1 MNKINRTCVSLKS
14 NDYLS
19 SNIKCTAS
27 QKDRFKNWI
36 TTGDY
41 VEKIGLIQND
51 HYIAKFSKCSKIP
64 LVSSQINNIQVVNI
78 CDTGAARSCLSNILA
93 VYIWGKECLDNL
105 DKSQCIRLKD
115 VNDQFLTVL
124 GTKIVDF
131 QIGKSQFTHNFV
143 VYCSEN
149 REILLGNDFF
159 REKNIGI
166 SPNNGIFFEG
176 PEKISQLGQLTDPI
190 FGLFLTREITLA
202 PKGQEIIRVNIKIGD
217 NDPIRQNIQN
227 ICMIAHTEHLQPDV
241 EYENLNIYFQY
252 VHIDANFE
260 TEVLICNHSEEII
273 HFRACSLVGHCE
285 PIKQVANITEIQGDP
300 LSHCL
305 FNTLNDVD
313 GKTLSIK
320 ESRICID
327 LPENTPLNR
336 DKINCHSMLADDLNK
351 LYDLHDKYK
360 AIFSIHDWDVGDH
373 KGSEVHFEVQTGVS
387 VHHQRF
393 SRINPK
399 IRERADEIISMLLDR
414 NLIEIS
420 KSPWSSRLLFVEK
433 APEDRKILDND
444 GIPGQKLE
452 GKPAKLRLVVD
463 FRNVNSK
470 LKQLNS
476 NWPAP
481 TIKDILNELH
491 EAAYLSTLDVTQGF
505 FSYPIT
511 ESSKQYTAFTYGD
524 TVLQFRRLPQGLSI
538 SSKIMQFK
546 MKSFQFKHQ
555 LKGVT
560 VYIDNILLFG
570 PTKEIYE
577 QRLEAFFKACV
588 SEGIKLKPNKCH
600 HYIHKKFIIFGFEVD
615 LEKHTI
621 APEEAKVKKIRQLI
635 APNTKKKCKG
645 FLGAVG

>member
-1 MNKINRTCVSLKS
+1 
-14 NDYLS
+14 
-19 SNIKCTAS
+19 
-27 QKDRFKNWI
+27 
-36 TTGDY
+36 
-41 VEKIGLIQND
+41 
-51 HYIAKFSKCSKIP
+51 
-64 LVSSQINNIQVVNI
+64 
-78 CDTGAARSCLSNILA
+78 
-93 VYIWGKECLDNL
+93 
-105 DKSQCIRLKD
+105 
-115 VNDQFLTVL
+115 
-124 GTKIVDF
+124 
-131 QIGKSQFTHNFV
+131 
-143 VYCSEN
+143 
-149 REILLGNDFF
+149 
-159 REKNIGI
+159 
-166 SPNNGIFFEG
+166 
-176 PEKISQLGQLTDPI
+176 
-190 FGLFLTREITLA
+190 
-202 PKGQEIIRVNIKIGD
+202 
-217 NDPIRQNIQN
+217 
-227 ICMIAHTEHLQPDV
+227 
-241 EYENLNIYFQY
+241 
-252 VHIDANFE
+252 
-260 TEVLICNHSEEII
+260 
-273 HFRACSLVGHCE
+273 
-285 PIKQVANITEIQGDP
+285 
-300 LSHCL
+300 
-305 FNTLNDVD
+305 
-313 GKTLSIK
+313 
-320 ESRICID
+320 
-327 LPENTPLNR
+327 
-336 DKINCHSMLADDLNK
+336 
-351 LYDLHDKYK
+351 
-360 AIFSIHDWDVGDH
+360 
-373 KGSEVHFEVQTGVS
+373 
-387 VHHQRF
+387 
-393 SRINPK
+393 
-399 IRERADEIISMLLDR
+399 MLLDR

-645 FLGAVG
+645 FLGAVGYFSDMLPNLQKDLSPLNAICGQNSRFIWNNDCQKAFDKVKVDLTKLPLIYILRPDKQIYVSTDACISMSISYSLWQKDDIDNKLYPIKHNSHKLSAGEKTLSQFESEALATIYCINKEQALLSFGNMVLYTDARGLSSKGFPVALYVLIFCLYNISNICCCTTTWATLSNCEIRDG